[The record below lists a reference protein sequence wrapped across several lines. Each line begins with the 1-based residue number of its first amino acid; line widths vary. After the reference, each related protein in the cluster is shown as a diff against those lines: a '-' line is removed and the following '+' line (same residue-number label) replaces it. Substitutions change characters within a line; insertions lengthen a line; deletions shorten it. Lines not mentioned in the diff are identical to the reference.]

1 MISSPADNPDGG
13 DERSGVDRCRCDEIG
28 GLADR
33 GLYLCTPDGARLTR
47 SRRCAVRPLLLATP
61 RTKKTEVVLQD
72 RQGKKSMLQADEP
85 DFYQIEDHP
94 QGRIS
99 REISPGKCP
108 LSLGD

>member
-1 MISSPADNPDGG
+1 MQVRWAVVSHWPGTILLYVP
-13 DERSGVDRCRCDEIG
+13 GVR
-28 GLADR
+28 R
-33 GLYLCTPDGARLTR
+33 GRA
-47 SRRCAVRPLLLATP
+47 RRCAVRPLLLATP
-61 RTKKTEVVLQD
+61 QTKKTEVVLQD